1 VSTRESI
8 LYTHYATVLTL
19 LRLGLSYTE
28 IQDMSE
34 AEINMMLATNASIEE
49 LKNETMERQQKMAQA
64 NNAHPTLPK
73 GF

>member
-1 VSTRESI
+1 MSTRESI
-8 LYTHYATVLTL
+8 LYSHYATVLTL

-28 IQDMSE
+28 LQDMSE

-49 LKNETMERQQKMAQA
+49 LKNETMERQQKMTQA
-64 NNAHPTLPK
+64 NNAHPKLPK